1 MDECTSKYGYEVFY
15 LIQKAFQSLPIAHVV
30 NHSIFVVHGGLWR
43 DEQLTIGDLQ
53 KIDRFNDPETTS
65 PIFDM
70 LWNDPMNGFGFRV
83 SNRCENKQAM
93 FFGIDVTDNF
103 LNVNKLNLIVR
114 SHQVQSSGFGTIQ
127 DGKCV
132 TVFSAP
138 NYMGEVGNKGAIVKY
153 LFNDEDEIES
163 SRIVQF
169 DSVQPW

>member
-132 TVFSAP
+132 TVFSAEKTKERLLSTCSTMKTKL
-138 NYMGEVGNKGAIVKY
+138 NQAELFSSI
-153 LFNDEDEIES
+153 LFNLGEIY
-163 SRIVQF
+163 
-169 DSVQPW
+169 